1 MTAKIF
7 SLMVVLAFAWNISAK
22 AQETDKRTLPPFTEI
37 SLRVSGDVH
46 LMQGDNQSVEIKAK
60 ASTINKLITEVKDR
74 KLVIRFSTT
83 DSWFKSWN
91 PGKIDIYITIPQID
105 ALSVSGSGS
114 ILSDDEI
121 TSRILD
127 LAVSGSGDIKLTD
140 LSAEKV
146 SAAVSGSGDIY
157 LEGSDTSDSFEAA
170 ISGSGDIKASELKA
184 KNVDVKIS
192 GSGDCDVYA
201 VDQLKVR
208 VIGSGTVRYDGNP
221 QIDSNVSGS
230 GGFKKGR

>member
-1 MTAKIF
+1 MTSKIF
-7 SLMVVLAFAWNISAK
+7 SLMIVLAFVWNISAK

-37 SLRVSGDVH
+37 SLRINGDVH
-46 LMQGDNQSVEIKAK
+46 LTQGSDQSVEIKAK
-60 ASTINKLITEVKDR
+60 SSTINKLITEVKDR

-91 PGKIDIYITIPQID
+91 PGKVDIYITIPQID

-146 SAAVSGSGDIY
+146 SAAISGSGDIY
-157 LEGSDTSDSFEAA
+157 LEGSDTADALDAA

-184 KNVDVKIS
+184 KNVNVKIS

-221 QIDSNVSGS
+221 QIDSNISGS
-230 GGFKKGR
+230 GGFKKGH

>member
-1 MTAKIF
+1 MKSTIF
-7 SLMVVLAFAWNISAK
+7 SLMVVLAFAWNFSAK

-37 SLRVSGDVH
+37 SLRINGDIH
-46 LMQGDNQSVEIKAK
+46 LTQGDGQSVEIKAK
-60 ASTINKLITEVKDR
+60 SSTINKLITEVKDR
-74 KLVIRFSTT
+74 KLVIRFSAT
-83 DSWFKSWN
+83 DSWFKNWN
-91 PGKIDIYITIPQID
+91 PGKVDIFITIPQID

-121 TSRILD
+121 SSRILD
-127 LAVSGSGDIKLTD
+127 LAVSGSGDIRLTD
-140 LSAEKV
+140 LSTEKV
-146 SAAVSGSGDIY
+146 SAAISGSGDIY
-157 LEGSDTSDSFEAA
+157 LEGSDTADALDAA
-170 ISGSGDIKASELKA
+170 ISGSGDIKASGLKA
-184 KNVDVKIS
+184 KNVNVKIS

-230 GGFKKGR
+230 GGFKKRH

>member
-1 MTAKIF
+1 MTSKIF
-7 SLMVVLAFAWNISAK
+7 SLMVFLAFAWNLSAK

-37 SLRVSGDVH
+37 SLKINGDIH
-46 LMQGDNQSVEIKAK
+46 LTQGDDQSVEIKAK
-60 ASTINKLITEVKDR
+60 SSTINKLITEVKDR

-91 PGKIDIYITIPQID
+91 PGKVDIYITIPQID

-146 SAAVSGSGDIY
+146 SAAISGSGDIY
-157 LEGSDTSDSFEAA
+157 LEGSDTADALDAA

-184 KNVDVKIS
+184 KNVNVKIS

-201 VDQLKVR
+201 TDQLKVR

-221 QIDSNVSGS
+221 QIDSNISGS
-230 GGFKKGR
+230 GGFKKGH